1 MIHSEIWGM
10 PVQSSDDDDDGVGSS
25 VVIEAGSCVGGCKY
39 VSDCNSS
46 YSWMKDLTG
55 LQAAY

>member
-1 MIHSEIWGM
+1 M